1 MANSRISDLQQ
12 KTVLYSTGVSDSADD
27 EALFLIARE
36 KSHNETINYRDLK
49 NSVTDYCVTITG
61 DQSIAGEKTF
71 ENNSFFQSDVDIS
84 GNLKVEGNLSVQGDI
99 FNLKF
104 DDGLGGDAD
113 QYLTQLD
120 SNLVT
125 KGNQEVDGDSTLK
138 GDLSVSGQA
147 SISGHTSLNTLETI
161 GAVDILAELGVSGDA
176 SLTNLSVSD
185 STILEGSL
193 NTKGQTVLDQDLSVQ
208 GKILSPTV
216 QGNTLLEGDLNT
228 KGKTV
233 LEQNLE
239 VQAKVGIGI
248 NDPEFG
254 LHVKGDGDILVE
266 DAAGGSAHFRMR
278 SKDPSDQ
285 SILSYWKIKSAPE
298 GSFEIDNENSQR
310 TSPTNNALCIDGIT
324 SDVGIGTLV
333 PIKKLDVAGDINF
346 SGDLYKGGTLL
357 PIGEWDRAG
366 ASDIYF
372 DRGNVGIGLTAPTQ
386 PLDVAGTIKGQGLEI
401 DGDAAIT
408 GKLLFSN
415 HYSQETDLPS
425 PSAYHGMFAHVHNT
439 GRAYFSHAGEWLPLL
454 NMTADGKVGIGTI
467 FPDEAL
473 HVEGNIKLIGDIL
486 GLESFTASGTLTALD
501 INAQND
507 VNIQND
513 LNILT
518 DGILTLHGVNSKIVV
533 PKIEAGDIEADQI
546 DVTGENLTVS
556 GIDSKLGVG
565 IASNLEARLHVV
577 GESKFDGL
585 VKLESTTPVLDI
597 TDTDQPIT
605 SASLS
610 GLINFNTNF
619 SGTKENFGSIGYI
632 DGSNNLKITNTLGA
646 VEVSSGIEVQG
657 SIVGTASND
666 DDKLGSSAFFAKSA
680 NPAVSLLDTGGTKG
694 VILSAKVGGDFGIA
708 TADEDGSN
716 FLQSVS
722 VTTQGWM
729 GIGTQAPTKTLDISG
744 DINFSGKIYKDGVE
758 FSGGPVKIGDN
769 FNGSPVSSPAG
780 SNAAGAKGDFLFDD
794 EYAYICVAD
803 SDGNDANKKAW
814 KRFPISDW

>member
-12 KTVLYSTGVSDSADD
+12 KTVLHSTGVSDSADD

-104 DDGLGGDAD
+104 DDGMGGDAD

-138 GDLSVSGQA
+138 GNLSVSGQA
-147 SISGHTSLNTLETI
+147 SVSGNTLLNTLETT
-161 GAVDILAELGVSGDA
+161 GATDIYGELGVSGDA

-208 GKILSPTV
+208 GKIISPTV

-228 KGKTV
+228 KGETV

-239 VQAKVGIGI
+239 VQSKVGIGT
-248 NDPEFG
+248 NNPEFG

-285 SILSYWKIKSAPE
+285 SILSYWKIKSSPE
-298 GSFEIDNENSQR
+298 GLFEIDNDSPQR
-310 TSPTNNALCIDGIT
+310 TSPTNSALCIDGTT
-324 SDVGIGTLV
+324 SDVGIGTLSPV
-333 PIKKLDVAGDINF
+333 KKLDVAGDINF
-346 SGDLYKGGTLL
+346 SGDLYKGGSIL
-357 PIGEWDRAG
+357 PIGEWERAG
-366 ASDIYF
+366 INDIYF

-386 PLDVAGTIKGQGLEI
+386 PLDVAGTIKSQGLEI
-401 DGDAAIT
+401 DGDAEIT

-513 LNILT
+513 LNILA
-518 DGILTLHGVNSKIVV
+518 DGILTLHGSNSKIVA
-533 PKIEAGDIEADQI
+533 PKIQTGDIEADQI

-565 IASNLEARLHVV
+565 IASDLEARLHVV

-585 VKLESTTPVLDI
+585 VKLESATPVLDI
-597 TDTDQPIT
+597 TDVDQPTT

-610 GLINFNTNF
+610 GLINFNSSF
-619 SGTKENFGSIGYI
+619 SGTKENFGSIGYA
-632 DGSNNLKITNTLGA
+632 DTDNKLKITNTLDG
-646 VEVSSGIEVQG
+646 VEFLAAG
-657 SIVGTASND
+657 
-666 DDKLGSSAFFAKSA
+666 
-680 NPAVSLLDTGGTKG
+680 DTSVKGGDLTVEDSGGTLKLNIAPNAISHTKDNG
-694 VILSAKVGGDFGIA
+694 ALTISAQGTDNDLILRA
-708 TADEDGSN
+708 
-716 FLQSVS
+716 
-722 VTTQGWM
+722 
-729 GIGTQAPTKTLDISG
+729 SG
-744 DINFSGKIYKDGVE
+744 DIKFVDQGNNAKLTIDGATGNTSLTGDLSFSGKIYNDGVE
-758 FSGGPVKIGDN
+758 FSGGPIKSGDT
-769 FNGSPVSSPAG
+769 FNGAVVVSPATASATG
-780 SNAAGAKGDFLFDD
+780 VKGDFLFDD

>member
-27 EALFLIARE
+27 DALFLIARE
-36 KSHNETINYRDLK
+36 KSHNETINYKDLK

-125 KGNQEVDGDSTLK
+125 KGSQEVDGDSTLK

-147 SISGHTSLNTLETI
+147 SISGHASLNTLETA
-161 GAVDILAELGVSGDA
+161 GAVDIHAELGVSGDA

-208 GKILSPTV
+208 GKIISPTV

-228 KGKTV
+228 KGETV
-233 LEQNLE
+233 LEQNLQ
-239 VQAKVGIGI
+239 VQGVVTSSSVESAKLFI
-248 NDPEFG
+248 NQSDITISADE
-254 LHVKGDGDILVE
+254 DGDEEGNIIFNTSGTE
-266 DAAGGSAHFRMR
+266 QAR
-278 SKDPSDQ
+278 
-285 SILSYWKIKSAPE
+285 IKGAD
-298 GSFEIDNENSQR
+298 F
-310 TSPTNNALCIDGIT
+310 
-324 SDVGIGTLV
+324 GIGTAT

-357 PIGEWDRAG
+357 PIGEWNRAG
-366 ASDIYF
+366 ANDIYF
-372 DRGNVGIGLTAPTQ
+372 DRGNVGIGLTTPTQ
-386 PLDVAGTIKGQGLEI
+386 PLDVAGTIKSQGLEI
-401 DGDAAIT
+401 DGDASIT

-425 PSAYHGMFAHVHNT
+425 PSTYHGMFAHVHDT

-454 NMTADGKVGIGTI
+454 NMTSDGKVGIGTI

-486 GLESFTASGTLTALD
+486 GLEDFTASGTLTALD

-518 DGILTLHGVNSKIVV
+518 DGILTLHGVNSKIVA

-585 VKLESTTPVLDI
+585 VKLESATPALDI

-605 SASLS
+605 SSSLS

-619 SGTKENFGSIGYI
+619 SGTKENFGSIGYADTDNKLKIINTI
-632 DGSNNLKITNTLGA
+632 DGVELLVAGDTNVKGGDLTVEDSGGTLKLNITPNSISHTKDNGGLTISA
-646 VEVSSGIEVQG
+646 QG
-657 SIVGTASND
+657 SDND
-666 DDKLGSSAFFAKSA
+666 L
-680 NPAVSLLDTGGTKG
+680 
-694 VILSAKVGGDFGIA
+694 ILRA
-708 TADEDGSN
+708 
-716 FLQSVS
+716 
-722 VTTQGWM
+722 
-729 GIGTQAPTKTLDISG
+729 SG
-744 DINFSGKIYKDGVE
+744 DIKLVDEGNNEKLTIDGATGNTSITGDLSFSGKIYKDGVE
-758 FSGGPVKIGDN
+758 FSGGPIKIGDN
-769 FNGSPVSSPAG
+769 FNGAVVQSPATSSATG
-780 SNAAGAKGDFLFDD
+780 VKGDFLFDD

>member
-1 MANSRISDLQQ
+1 MCIR
-12 KTVLYSTGVSDSADD
+12 DS
-27 EALFLIARE
+27 
-36 KSHNETINYRDLK
+36 
-49 NSVTDYCVTITG
+49 
-61 DQSIAGEKTF
+61 
-71 ENNSFFQSDVDIS
+71 
-84 GNLKVEGNLSVQGDI
+84 LKVEGNLSVQGDI

-147 SISGHTSLNTLETI
+147 SISGHASLNTLETI
-161 GAVDILAELGVSGDA
+161 GAADILAELGVSGDA

-208 GKILSPTV
+208 GKIISPTV

-228 KGKTV
+228 KGETV
-233 LEQNLE
+233 LEQNLQ
-239 VQAKVGIGI
+239 VQGVVTSSSVESAKLFI
-248 NDPEFG
+248 NQSDITISADE
-254 LHVKGDGDILVE
+254 DGDEEGNIIFNTSGAE
-266 DAAGGSAHFRMR
+266 QAR
-278 SKDPSDQ
+278 
-285 SILSYWKIKSAPE
+285 IKGAD
-298 GSFEIDNENSQR
+298 F
-310 TSPTNNALCIDGIT
+310 
-324 SDVGIGTLV
+324 GIGTAT

-366 ASDIYF
+366 ANDIYF

-425 PSAYHGMFAHVHNT
+425 PSTYHGMFAHVHNT

-473 HVEGNIKLIGDIL
+473 HVEGNLKLIGDIL

-518 DGILTLHGVNSKIVV
+518 DGILTLHGVNSKIVA

-565 IASNLEARLHVV
+565 IASDLEARLHVV

-585 VKLESTTPVLDI
+585 VKLESATPVLDI

-605 SASLS
+605 SDSLS

-632 DGSNNLKITNTLGA
+632 DGSNNLKINNTLGGVEISSNVAVGTIPA
-646 VEVSSGIEVQG
+646 VERLVLS
-657 SIVGTASND
+657 
-666 DDKLGSSAFFAKSA
+666 DDKDVKILLHAETKQSSIYGNTEGSLGFDAGVNGGAA
-680 NPAVSLLDTGGTKG
+680 NTNIVFNINAAETMRITSGGR
-694 VILSAKVGGDFGIA
+694 VGLGN
-708 TADEDGSN
+708 S
-716 FLQSVS
+716 
-722 VTTQGWM
+722 
-729 GIGTQAPTKTLDISG
+729 APTKTLDVTG
-744 DINFSGKIYKDGVE
+744 DINFSGKIYKNGVE
-758 FSGGPVKIGDN
+758 FSGGPIKSGDN
-769 FNGSPVSSPAG
+769 FNGAVVSSPTS
-780 SNAAGAKGDFLFDD
+780 SNAAGVKGDFLFDD